1 MNRILLFVCL
11 FLMGSVWAED
21 RNASLREKVTDALK
35 FSLREANFS
44 ATARIS
50 DSVVRYSRMHD
61 PSGVL
66 LLREEIYD
74 SAGRKLVVT
83 LLENRNGYFQIDDV
97 VGVLKN
103 EKPGI
108 PPGGYINYAYNAGGM
123 LTNCRNGKYEEQ
135 EISYRGIPC
144 YQITLFL
151 NATPEELSKWLLCSL
166 EHARKEENQIVH
178 VEYVIGKIIPFVY
191 AVSRYNKSGSKIPGG
206 IEFTNVELNPKFP
219 ASLFEPPP
227 GIPVKVI
234 KTQKEA
240 DKLFTPGKRS
250 NGIPWSDYWDRMENA
265 LFAGSNL
272 LSWFFAGVGAICVGI
287 VLWLKLRERIRKK

>member
-11 FLMGSVWAED
+11 FLIGSAWAQD
-21 RNASLREKVTDALK
+21 QNASLREKVTDALK

-50 DSVVRYSRMHD
+50 DNIVKYSRMHD
-61 PSGVL
+61 PSGGL

-74 SAGRKLVVT
+74 STGQKLIVT
-83 LLENRNGYFQIDDV
+83 LLENRNGYFQIDDA

-135 EISYRGIPC
+135 EIFLRGIPC
-144 YQITLFL
+144 YKITLSL
-151 NATPEELSKWLLCSL
+151 NATPEELSKWLLCSI
-166 EHARKEENQIVH
+166 EHASKEENQIVYI
-178 VEYVIGKIIPFVY
+178 EYIIGKITPFVY
-191 AVSRYNKSGSKIPGG
+191 AVSRYNKSGNKIPGG
-206 IEFTNVELNPKFP
+206 IEFTNVKLNPQFP
-219 ASLFEPPP
+219 SSLFEPPP
-227 GIPVKVI
+227 GIPIKVV

-240 DKLFTPGKRS
+240 DELFTPKNHS
-250 NGIPWSDYWDRMENA
+250 NGIPWGDYWNRIENT
-265 LFAGSNL
+265 LFASSNF

-287 VLWLKLRERIRKK
+287 VLWLKLRERIREK